1 MVYGLCRAVVQAM
14 RKKQQAC
21 MVGGGRTVTPDEA
34 EEIAARLYTR
44 KPERPQA
51 RSSLASLSS
60 AVQAL
65 PHSDATTRMLA
76 V

>member
-1 MVYGLCRAVVQAM
+1 M
-14 RKKQQAC
+14 RKKQQAS

-51 RSSLASLSS
+51 RCSTVSSWLQCKLCLATFRCSRHGCR
-60 AVQAL
+60 
-65 PHSDATTRMLA
+65 PFTRK
-76 V
+76 VP